1 MSLYV
6 LYFFVVSLFFA
17 FLYLLTKNKKQRKFP
32 LYWEDR
38 VISSPKM
45 KN

>member
-17 FLYLLTKNKKQRKFP
+17 FLYLLTKNKKTK
-32 LYWEDR
+32 
-38 VISSPKM
+38 
-45 KN
+45 KNFLCTGKTG